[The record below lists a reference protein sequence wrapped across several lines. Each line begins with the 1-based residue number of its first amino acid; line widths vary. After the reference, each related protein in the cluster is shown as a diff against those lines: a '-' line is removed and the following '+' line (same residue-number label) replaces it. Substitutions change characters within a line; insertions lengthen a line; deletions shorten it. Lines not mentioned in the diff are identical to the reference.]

1 MSARTLGILEIL
13 LSGFFF
19 GFLGLF
25 GKRAF
30 EKDITPG
37 EFLAFRYLI
46 ASLMMGTIVITKER
60 SIRALWLGPKTVA
73 LSLML
78 GIVGYAVFSGF
89 YFLALERI
97 SASMTV
103 ILLYTYPV
111 LVAAGGVIIFR
122 DRIPLAKLPALP
134 MAFGGLMCLVW
145 TDFQVGQPIGLIFGL
160 LAAFFY
166 TIYILVS
173 SKWLQNVNAMA
184 STFWIQMGAG
194 LVLFIGSF
202 SSIDRT
208 IGVLTRGWLEIVLIA
223 FFCSVLA
230 MWLFLSG
237 LLKVKS
243 WEASL
248 LSMAEPITGVAL
260 GVLVLGDQMSP
271 LQWTGAGLV
280 LLSLALVSLPQRTD
294 QGRIPFGQRLRARLK
309 RREF

>member
-1 MSARTLGILEIL
+1 MSARTFGILEIL

-30 EKDITPG
+30 ANDITPA
-37 EFLAFRYLI
+37 EFLAFRYLG
-46 ASLMMGTIVITKER
+46 ASLMMGLIVSVKER
-60 SIRALWLGPKTVA
+60 SVRALWLGPKTVA
-73 LSLML
+73 LSLLL
-78 GIVGYAVFSGF
+78 GIIGYAVFSGF

-111 LVAAGGVIIFR
+111 LVAAGGVIFFR
-122 DRIPLAKLPALP
+122 DRIPMAKLPALP
-134 MAFGGLMCLVW
+134 LAFGGLLCLVW

-160 LAAFFY
+160 LAALFY

-173 SKWLQNVNAMA
+173 SRWLQNVNAMA
-184 STFWIQMGAG
+184 STFWIQLGAG
-194 LVLFIGSF
+194 VVLFIGSF
-202 SSIDRT
+202 SSIERT
-208 IGVLTRGWLEIVLIA
+208 VGVLSRGWVEILLIA

-260 GVLVLGDQMSP
+260 GVLVLGDRMSN
-271 LQWTGAGLV
+271 LQWLGAV
-280 LLSLALVSLPQRTD
+280 MVFMSLALVSLPK
-294 QGRIPFGQRLRARLK
+294 RLQKRAT
-309 RREF
+309 